1 MKLMALSLLLAL
13 IGPLV
18 LAEASYSCVELDR
31 VSVSAEG
38 RMSPAFPGRIL
49 NFSIEGQNLKGD
61 GVFFRTAITSRPMA
75 HQGFVHVLTLR
86 NGMICTGSMQE
97 FCFTPRL
104 LTIDQSL
111 SFSRKLF
118 PARLLSSIED

>member
-18 LAEASYSCVELDR
+18 LAEASYRCVELDR

-49 NFSIEGQNLKGD
+49 NFSTEGQNLKGD
-61 GVFFRTAITSRPMA
+61 GVFFQDRYHITPDGASGFRARAHSEERDDLYWLDAGILFHTAIINNRSKPVIQSQA
-75 HQGFVHVLTLR
+75 FS
-86 NGMICTGSMQE
+86 CTVVE
-97 FCFTPRL
+97 
-104 LTIDQSL
+104 
-111 SFSRKLF
+111 
-118 PARLLSSIED
+118 